1 MKNVRLLIA
10 GLGVGLCLCAL
21 ARADDD
27 EIRTVVRPVVVKR
40 LIVFTGHHDRVIYV
54 RPAYPVQTVVPV
66 NRPYSVMERKT
77 QRHSSEDPTV
87 VDRDTSNNVVKKS
100 KTSRG
105 DADQSDQ
112 KADKDNRPADTDRK
126 TDAKQPPDDDAL
138 DQLTAQAQKEQELR
152 LPEPGGIEHR

>member
-27 EIRTVVRPVVVKR
+27 EIRTLVRPVVVKR

-77 QRHSSEDPTV
+77 QRHSSEDPIV
-87 VDRDTSNNVVKKS
+87 VDRNTSNNVVKKS

-112 KADKDNRPADTDRK
+112 KADKDNRSADPDRK
-126 TDAKQPPDDDAL
+126 TDAKQAQDDDAL

-152 LPEPGGIEHR
+152 LAEPGGIQH

>member
-1 MKNVRLLIA
+1 MKNVRSLVA

-27 EIRTVVRPVVVKR
+27 EIRTVVRPVVIKR

-66 NRPYSVMERKT
+66 NRPYSVLEKKT
-77 QRHSSEDPTV
+77 PRYSSEDPTSA
-87 VDRDTSNNVVKKS
+87 DRDTSNNVAKKS

-105 DADQSDQ
+105 DVDQSDQ
-112 KADKDNRPADTDRK
+112 KADKDNK
-126 TDAKQPPDDDAL
+126 L
-138 DQLTAQAQKEQELR
+138 
-152 LPEPGGIEHR
+152 

>member
-1 MKNVRLLIA
+1 MKNVRLLVA

-21 ARADDD
+21 ARADND

-87 VDRDTSNNVVKKS
+87 VDRDTSNKVVKKS

-112 KADKDNRPADTDRK
+112 KADKDNSPADTDRK
-126 TDAKQPPDDDAL
+126 IHAKQPQDDDAL

-152 LPEPGGIEHR
+152 LAEPGGIEHR